1 MESLQHA
8 GWEPSPPSK
17 EIMSPA
23 AIKTC
28 TQLDL
33 LIAAHGGGRDIF
45 SHRYAPSP
53 TNSHWL
59 QKCKIGLWCWGLL
72 LFFAFLP
79 YSQALLSLL
88 SSPIV
93 VSQPLLAPLFS
104 RLVWNLG
111 KSGKIF
117 KSNFQSSL
125 ILWRGWLQRYSI
137 SEVFKLWELWLVVS
151 S

>member
-28 TQLDL
+28 TQLDVP
-33 LIAAHGGGRDIF
+33 ITAHRGGRDIF

-59 QKCKIGLWCWGLL
+59 QRCKIGVWCWGYLP
-72 LFFAFLP
+72 FSAFLP
-79 YSQALLSLL
+79 YSQALHSLP
-88 SSPIV
+88 SSLIV

-104 RLVWNLG
+104 RLVWNLW
-111 KSGKIF
+111 KSGIILP
-117 KSNFQSSL
+117 NFQHSL
-125 ILWRGWLQRYSI
+125 ILWRGCLQRYPI
-137 SEVFKLWELWLVVS
+137 SGVFKLGELLLVVS
-151 S
+151 P